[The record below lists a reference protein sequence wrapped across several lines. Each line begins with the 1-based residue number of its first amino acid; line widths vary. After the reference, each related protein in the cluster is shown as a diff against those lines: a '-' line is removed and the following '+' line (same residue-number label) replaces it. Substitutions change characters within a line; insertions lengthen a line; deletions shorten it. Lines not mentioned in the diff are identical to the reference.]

1 MLTLLA
7 ACYFI
12 DDVPIVEGPHCAP
25 DMLAYVYEVLDGD
38 TIRVYGYDNVELL
51 GGEGGTDTGGGAE
64 ADASGDVAELDL
76 SGGYSIDVRML
87 GVDAPEI
94 AHNSTEVADCYGD
107 RAAEFTSDILLGQWV
122 ILSFD
127 VECTDIYGRALAYVI
142 LGDIADDVEQ
152 CDDNEGEDICDPDS
166 TDAEVLVNEIVIRY
180 GNARVYEA
188 FDDIRLAKLL
198 YEAEAAAKSKNRGL
212 WAECE

>member
-12 DDVPIVEGPHCAP
+12 DDVPIAEGPHCAP

-38 TIRVYGYDNVELL
+38 TIRVYGYDNVEML
-51 GGEGGTDTGGGAE
+51 GGEGGGDTGSTDGTGDAE
-64 ADASGDVAELDL
+64 DLDL
-76 SGGYSIDVRML
+76 SGGYSLDVRML

-94 AHNSTEVADCYGD
+94 AHSSAEVADCYGD
-107 RAAEFTSDILLGQWV
+107 RAAEFTSDILLEQWV

-152 CDDNEGEDICDPDS
+152 CDDDEGEDTCDPDS

-188 FDDIRLAKLL
+188 FDNIRLATLL
-198 YEAEAAAKSKNRGL
+198 YEAEEAAKAKNLGL